1 VKDSESMAQL
11 PLPEAGEGRV
21 IKLPLP
27 AGIGPRS
34 QPQTPDQAESA
45 PRHRGKLWY
54 ALFLPQLAT
63 LSEPHQERVL
73 RQLAALVESVSST
86 VSFHPQ
92 ALICEVRSSLRYFG
106 GIEVIHDRLQSLIT
120 PALQDMELPNHFLY
134 AASPT
139 VTGSLLLARSGQ
151 NLLVYRK
158 ENLRSALGQ
167 LPTEVLQLNK
177 EQNRRLY
184 NMGVRK
190 LRDIW
195 RLPADGLH
203 KRFGSDFI
211 RLLNRALG
219 TVAEPTHNY
228 LPPPAFTSSYDL
240 PYELEN
246 LDRLLPVADEMLAQL
261 CDFLRQRDLSASHL
275 VFSLLHERR
284 EASEID
290 MALRQASRCRDH
302 LLLLLETHFGNLSL
316 PAPVTG
322 VRLHIK
328 QFDAFMS
335 ESESLLLQD
344 KAIPTTA
351 SNSLDQF
358 MEQLQARLGGQTLK
372 SINTIAEHCPEYACE
387 ELDYEQARKTR
398 GTRKAGKIEAGGR
411 SKQDVAK
418 KLTLVTR
425 QQQLPSALVADN
437 PRPLW
442 LLDDPV
448 ELTRRGSR
456 LYYRKPVS
464 LISGPERIE
473 TCWWTGADVNRDYY
487 VAQESSGSRLWVYRE
502 RSGERRWYLHGFFA

>member
-1 VKDSESMAQL
+1 MKDSEFMAQL
-11 PLPEAGEGRV
+11 PLPEAGEDRV
-21 IKLPLP
+21 IRLPLP
-27 AGIGPRS
+27 ADAGP
-34 QPQTPDQAESA
+34 QPQGQTAARDKPTPRRAD
-45 PRHRGKLWY
+45 KLWY

-63 LSEPHQERVL
+63 LSEPQQKRRLKE
-73 RQLAALVESVSST
+73 LAALMESVSSS

-92 ALICEVRSSLRYFG
+92 ALICEVRSSLKYFG
-106 GIEVIHDRLQSLIT
+106 GIEVIHDKLRTLIT
-120 PALQDMELPNHFLY
+120 PALQSMELADHFFY

-139 VTGSLLLARSGQ
+139 VTGSLLLARSGE

-190 LRDIW
+190 IRDIW

-211 RLLNRALG
+211 KLLNRALG
-219 TVAEPTHNY
+219 SVAEPTHNY
-228 LPPPAFTSSYDL
+228 LPPPAFTTSYDL

-246 LDRLLPVADEMLAQL
+246 LDRLLPIADEMLAQL
-261 CDFLRQRDLSASHL
+261 SEFLRQRDLSASHL

-284 EASEID
+284 EATEID

-316 PAPVTG
+316 PAPVIA

-335 ESESLLLQD
+335 ESESLLLEG
-344 KAIPTTA
+344 KAAHTV
-351 SNSLDQF
+351 SSSSLDQF

-387 ELDYEQARKTR
+387 ELNYEQARVA
-398 GTRKAGKIEAGGR
+398 RKAR
-411 SKQDVAK
+411 KQQSTNRNKPDATK
-418 KLTLVTR
+418 KLTIVTR

-442 LLDDPV
+442 LLNDPV
-448 ELTRRGSR
+448 ELTRRGSK
-456 LYYRKPVS
+456 LYYRKPVC

-473 TCWWTGADVNRDYY
+473 TCWWTGNDVRRDYY
-487 VAQESSGSRLWVYRE
+487 VAQESSGSRLWIFRE

>member
-1 VKDSESMAQL
+1 MKDSESMAQL
-11 PLPEAGEGRV
+11 PLPEAGEDRV

-27 AGIGPRS
+27 AGAGP
-34 QPQTPDQAESA
+34 QPQFKTADLTAPA
-45 PRHRGKLWY
+45 PRRRGKLWY

-63 LSEPHQERVL
+63 LSEPQQERIL
-73 RQLAALVESVSST
+73 KQLAALMESVSST

-106 GIEVIHDRLQSLIT
+106 GIGVIHDKLRSLIT
-120 PALQDMELPNHFLY
+120 PALQDMGLPDYFLY

-167 LPTEVLQLNK
+167 LPTEVLQLSK

-190 LRDIW
+190 IRDIW
-195 RLPADGLH
+195 RLPTDGLH

-219 TVAEPTHNY
+219 SMAEPTHNY
-228 LPPPAFTSSYDL
+228 LPPPAFTTSCDL

-246 LDRLLPVADEMLAQL
+246 LDCLLPVADELLAQL
-261 CDFLRQRDLSASHL
+261 CDFLRHRDLSASHL

-302 LLLLLETHFGNLSL
+302 LLLLLETHFSNLSL

-335 ESESLLLQD
+335 ESEALLLEG
-344 KAIPTTA
+344 KAAPTA
-351 SNSLDQF
+351 SGSSLDQF

-372 SINTIAEHCPEYACE
+372 SINTIAEHCPEYASQ
-387 ELDYEQARKTR
+387 ELDYEQARKIRAT
-398 GTRKAGKIEAGGR
+398 GKAGKSKAGGR

-418 KLTLVTR
+418 QLTIVTR

-442 LLDDPV
+442 LLDDPL

-473 TCWWTGADVNRDYY
+473 TCWWTGTDVNRDYY

-502 RSGERRWYLHGFFA
+502 RSGDRRWYLHGFFA